1 MSDNACFDDLKKAFT
16 GFSEASV
23 FLYEETGS
31 TNDEAKRYA
40 KEGATD
46 DAIFIAVR
54 QTGGRGRLG
63 RSFSSDEGGLYIS
76 YLFHPELM
84 ANDAILMTVYAAVA
98 LCEVIEEMTPIK
110 PKIKWVNDVFA
121 GGKKLAGIL
130 TEGQVLSDGGLG
142 YAIVGIGVNVWKR
155 EFSEDLAAIATD
167 IETECGVRIS
177 IADLALKLSEKMLRF
192 ERAERCGYMDKY
204 RAYSLVI
211 GKRLTVV
218 TADGSYEAEA
228 ISIDDSGAL
237 TVKDG
242 EGRFIR
248 LFTGEVS
255 VRL

>member
-1 MSDNACFDDLKKAFT
+1 V
-16 GFSEASV
+16 G
-23 FLYEETGS
+23 
-31 TNDEAKRYA
+31 
-40 KEGATD
+40 
-46 DAIFIAVR
+46 
-54 QTGGRGRLG
+54 
-63 RSFSSDEGGLYIS
+63 
-76 YLFHPELM
+76 
-84 ANDAILMTVYAAVA
+84 
-98 LCEVIEEMTPIK
+98 
-110 PKIKWVNDVFA
+110 IKWVNDIYFS
-121 GGKKLAGIL
+121 KRKLAGIL
-130 TEGQVLSDGGLG
+130 TEGEISEDGGFS
-142 YAIVGIGVNVWKR
+142 YAVCGIGVNLLSR
-155 EFSEDLAAIATD
+155 EFSEELAAIATD